1 MIGPWVL
8 DLDGVIWL
16 GDEPIPGAADA
27 VAHLQEAGAPVLF
40 VTNMSRLT
48 EAEQEAKL
56 ASHGID
62 ATRAVLT
69 SAMAAG
75 SYVSP
80 GDRVVVV
87 GGPGIDE
94 AVERRGGR
102 VVDAGPADVVIVG
115 IDPSFDYD
123 ELGRAMLAVRGGARL
138 VGTNHDPT
146 YPTAEGLEP
155 GGGSIVAAI
164 AAAAEVEPTFA
175 GKPHATAAAL
185 VRERLGER
193 GIMVGDR
200 PDSDGLFARQLGYDF
215 GLVLSGVT
223 SADDLPVEPTPAKVA
238 DDLASLVSA
247 YLDASAAGTAGVPT

>member
-1 MIGPWVL
+1 VPVIEPWVL

-16 GDEPIPGAADA
+16 GDEPIPGASAA
-27 VAHLQEAGAPVLF
+27 VGRLQEVGAPVLF

-48 EAEQEAKL
+48 ETEQEAKL

-62 ATRAVLT
+62 ATGAVLT

-75 SYVSP
+75 SYVEA

-87 GGPGIDE
+87 GGHGIDE
-94 AVERRGGR
+94 AVEKRGGR
-102 VVDAGPADVVIVG
+102 VVRSGPAELVIVG

-146 YPTAEGLEP
+146 YPTAEGLKP

-164 AAAAEVEPTFA
+164 AAAAEVEPIFA
-175 GKPHATAAAL
+175 GKPHATAADQ
-185 VRERLGER
+185 VRARLGDR
-193 GIMVGDR
+193 GLMVGDR
-200 PDSDGLFARQLGYDF
+200 PDSDGLFARQLGYNF

-223 SADDLPVEPTPAKVA
+223 SADDLPVEPTPAVVA
-238 DDLASLVSA
+238 DDLASLVSTR
-247 YLDASAAGTAGVPT
+247 LERS

>member
-1 MIGPWVL
+1 MAVIEPWVL

-16 GDEPIPGAADA
+16 GNEPIPGAADA
-27 VAHLQEAGAPVLF
+27 VERLQSAGAEVLF

-62 ATRAVLT
+62 ASGAVLT

-75 SYVSP
+75 GAVES

-94 AVERRGGR
+94 AVEKRGGR
-102 VVDAGPADVVIVG
+102 VVRSGPAELVIVG

-146 YPTAEGLEP
+146 YPTAEGLKP
-155 GGGSIVAAI
+155 GGGAIVAAI
-164 AAAAEVEPTFA
+164 AAAAEVEPVFA
-175 GKPHATAAAL
+175 GKPHATAADL
-185 VRERLGER
+185 VRARLGDR
-193 GIMVGDR
+193 GLMVGDR
-200 PDSDGLFARQLGYDF
+200 PDSDGMFAVELGYDF

-223 SADDLPVEPTPAKVA
+223 STEDLPVEPTPAVVA
-238 DDLASLVSA
+238 DDLASLVSTR
-247 YLDASAAGTAGVPT
+247 LG

>member
-1 MIGPWVL
+1 MIEPWVL

-16 GDEPIPGAADA
+16 GNEPIPGASAA
-27 VAHLQEAGAPVLF
+27 VGRLQEAGAPVLF

-62 ATRAVLT
+62 AAGAVLT

-75 SYVSP
+75 SYVEA

-87 GGPGIDE
+87 GGHGIDE
-94 AVERRGGR
+94 VVEKRGGR
-102 VVDAGPADVVIVG
+102 VVRSGPAELVIVG

-138 VGTNHDPT
+138 IGTNHDPT
-146 YPTAEGLEP
+146 YPTAEGLKP

-164 AAAAEVEPTFA
+164 AAAAEVEPIFA
-175 GKPHATAAAL
+175 GKPHATAADQ
-185 VRERLGER
+185 VRARLGDR
-193 GIMVGDR
+193 GLMVGDR

-223 SADDLPVEPTPAKVA
+223 SADDLPVEPTPAVVA
-238 DDLASLVSA
+238 DDLASLVSTRLEQA
-247 YLDASAAGTAGVPT
+247 QPS

>member
-1 MIGPWVL
+1 MAVIEPWVL

-16 GDEPIPGAADA
+16 GNEPIPGAADA
-27 VAHLQEAGAPVLF
+27 VGRLQTAGAEVLF

-62 ATRAVLT
+62 AAGAVLT

-75 SYVSP
+75 RLVSD

-94 AVERRGGR
+94 AVEKRGGR
-102 VVDAGPADVVIVG
+102 VVRSGPAELVIVG

-123 ELGRAMLAVRGGARL
+123 ELGRAMAAVRGGARL

-146 YPTAEGLEP
+146 YPTDEGLKP
-155 GGGSIVAAI
+155 GGGAIVAAI
-164 AAAAEVEPTFA
+164 AAAAETTPTFA

-185 VRERLGER
+185 VRDRLGDR
-193 GIMVGDR
+193 GLMVGDR
-200 PDSDGLFARQLGYDF
+200 PDSDGLFAVELGYEF
-215 GLVLSGVT
+215 ALVLSGVT
-223 SADDLPVEPTPAKVA
+223 SSEDLPVEPTPAVVA
-238 DDLASLVSA
+238 DDLASLVSTR
-247 YLDASAAGTAGVPT
+247 LGQVER